1 MHSRHST
8 ETTNDNITQGAEMTR
23 KQHKRGYISKLHK
36 SRENSHEMLFDVSYK
51 SDTMT
56 TNGRAAG
63 VQNIVLNQSTLSRT
77 KVVQRW
83 RAAVATWWRG
93 EVNICGRKICH
104 SWKNILTKCVDNN
117 TNMMYYKIEARVK
130 TKPILYKPIFILPPF
145 KFTPFNIEERQVNNY
160 VWQKILCNSQVHWC

>member
-1 MHSRHST
+1 
-8 ETTNDNITQGAEMTR
+8 MTR

-36 SRENSHEMLFDVSYK
+36 SRENSREMLSKVSYK

-63 VQNIVLNQSTLSRT
+63 VQNIVLNQSTLSHI

-83 RAAVATWWRG
+83 RAAVATWWRA

-104 SWKNILTKCVDNN
+104 SWKNILTKCVDNLI
-117 TNMMYYKIEARVK
+117 NMMYYKIEARVK

-145 KFTPFNIEERQVNNY
+145 KFTPFNIEERQVIP
-160 VWQKILCNSQVHWC
+160 Q